1 MNARWLFGLALGFG
15 CLSASANDW
24 PQWRGPNR
32 DNKITGFTP
41 PKVWPKT
48 LKQQWKVTVGIG
60 TASPALVGDML
71 YLFARQGGDEVTLC
85 LDAKTGQE
93 VWKDKYAAKAVGGAA
108 GSHPG
113 PRSTPTVADGKVVTL
128 GVGGVLSC
136 LDAASG
142 KIVWRKETKSWPRF
156 YTSSSP
162 IIVDGNC
169 IAHIGSD
176 GSGSV
181 TAYDLAKGDEKWKWT
196 GDGPGYDSPVLM
208 TAGGTRQLVALTDK
222 NLVGIGVADG
232 KLLWQTPFRAK
243 YNTVTPIID
252 GETVIYAGQGNG
264 TVSLKIEKDG
274 DTFATKEV
282 WKQAKGP
289 HQYNTPV
296 LREGLIY
303 GLNPNRNLYCQSAKT
318 GDILWTDT
326 ARRGDC
332 GAILDA
338 GSVLLALS
346 TDSELIAFK
355 PSEKGYVEVAKI
367 KVADT
372 PVWTIPVVVGNRVFV
387 KDKES
392 LILWT
397 FE

>member
-1 MNARWLFGLALGFG
+1 MEGAR
-15 CLSASANDW
+15 
-24 PQWRGPNR
+24 RHR
-32 DNKITGFTP
+32 H
-41 PKVWPKT
+41 
-48 LKQQWKVTVGIG
+48 
-60 TASPALVGDML
+60 
-71 YLFARQGGDEVTLC
+71 R
-85 LDAKTGQE
+85 
-93 VWKDKYAAKAVGGAA
+93 
-108 GSHPG
+108 
-113 PRSTPTVADGKVVTL
+113 VA
-128 GVGGVLSC
+128 
-136 LDAASG
+136 
-142 KIVWRKETKSWPRF
+142 
-156 YTSSSP
+156 
-162 IIVDGNC
+162 
-169 IAHIGSD
+169 
-176 GSGSV
+176 
-181 TAYDLAKGDEKWKWT
+181 
-196 GDGPGYDSPVLM
+196 
-208 TAGGTRQLVALTDK
+208 
-222 NLVGIGVADG
+222 VGIGVADG

-243 YNTVTPIID
+243 YNTVTPTID

-264 TVSLKIEKDG
+264 TVALKVEKDG
-274 DTFATKEV
+274 DKFKTTEV

-346 TDSELIAFK
+346 SDSELSAFK
-355 PSEKGYVEVAKI
+355 PSEKGYEEVAKI

-372 PVWTIPVVVGNRVFV
+372 PVWTIPVIAGNRVFV